1 MVALSCQKLAG
12 CRLEP
17 SRGDARYGEPPGSG
31 ETDVSEYQAK
41 ADSM

>member
-1 MVALSCQKLAG
+1 MSQELAG

-17 SRGDARYGEPPGSG
+17 SRVDARYGKPPGSG

-41 ADSM
+41 AVSM